1 MMKNNRPTSGIK
13 GKVAGGFTILLLLAF
28 LAVFSVI
35 RLASQLSTTDS
46 GVSSSV
52 TKLAVT
58 SNLLSDIIETDG
70 QARAFISTGD
80 PKYLEEYYRQEEEMR
95 ELLDTLISG
104 SIDNTSQYLK
114 MLSVDSLL
122 DQKMLTYENF
132 FELRQQQP
140 RSSTIDLGKFVKR
153 SVDTVK
159 IPNKVISKTV
169 TEELPDKKP
178 KKSFFPRLWD
188 NITGKGND
196 DTLTAGPIKKVRY
209 DTLTTYKSVHDT
221 TLLIAGAQFRKIQQ
235 RERLARE
242 AIAER
247 EMMLVQADQDI
258 MNEIRAI
265 LLLFEKEE
273 INKAINSTQNNRHVN
288 EQFWKT
294 ALILAAAGLLTVIIF
309 IIMIWKDLARS
320 AFYRNQLEEARSLA
334 ESLLKVKEQFLANMS
349 HEIRTP
355 LTSIIGFTERLTETK
370 VNNEQA
376 RYLKYINSSSE
387 HLLELINDLLDF
399 TRIDSGKFSL
409 DNRSFNPEE
418 LFESAFETLS
428 AKAKE
433 KGLDI
438 YLKQNLPDVN
448 FVGDPL
454 RLRQIVLN
462 LLSNSI
468 KFTGQGKVMLQTKA
482 TLSTEGD
489 TANLMIRV
497 ADTGIG
503 IPKEKQSLIFEEFS
517 QVDPSITRR
526 YGGSGLGLAITNKL
540 VELMN
545 GSVSLASREGQGTIF
560 TIKLTLPVT
569 QREEIKK
576 VKQSLHENLD
586 FRNVT
591 ILLAEDDV
599 TTRMLISE
607 FLESYNANIVSAEN
621 GLEAYKL
628 FEKNPK
634 KFGLIITDIQMP
646 VLSGPELLD
655 RIKKR
660 CVSENIK
667 FPVTIGLTAHVDAY
681 ESETYKSLGMDYLI
695 LKPFRSEDLLNV
707 IDEISGKSIEVNSKT
722 NGLSTES
729 KNIANTSFTQSNKFE
744 FLPDLSSFRKF
755 AGDDEESLRK
765 ILTSLCENIKATS
778 DEMAEAYNS
787 RNYSELSLLAHRIQP
802 NVRLLGAQKTS
813 VLLKELEL
821 MCRKDKIE
829 QDLVSKKLE
838 DSLNQLKQIRVQ
850 LADSYS
856 SY

>member
-1 MMKNNRPTSGIK
+1 MRNNRASSGIK
-13 GKVAGGFTILLLLAF
+13 GKVASGFIILLLLAF

-58 SNLLSDIIETDG
+58 SNLLSNIIETDG
-70 QARAFISTGD
+70 QARAYISTGE
-80 PKYLEEYYRQEEEMR
+80 PEYLEKFYEQEEKTR
-95 ELLDTLISG
+95 VLLDSLTSRTV
-104 SIDNTSQYLK
+104 DNTSQYLK
-114 MLSVDSLL
+114 MLAVDSLL
-122 DQKMLTYENF
+122 DQKLLTYENF
-132 FELRQQQP
+132 FELRQQQHH
-140 RSSTIDLGKFVKR
+140 SGTLDIGKFVRR
-153 SVDTVK
+153 SVDSVR

-169 TEELPDKKP
+169 TEEYPEKKP

-188 NITGKGND
+188 NITGKGKE
-196 DTLTAGPIKKVRY
+196 DTVELTPVKKVHY
-209 DTLTTYKSVHDT
+209 DTITTYKSVHDT
-221 TLLIAGAQFRKIQQ
+221 TLSIANSQFRKMQL

-247 EMMLVQADQDI
+247 EMMLVRADQDI

-265 LLLFEKEE
+265 LLVFEKEE
-273 INKAINSTQNNRHVN
+273 INKAIVSTENNRHVN
-288 EQFWKT
+288 EQLWNT
-294 ALILAAAGLLTVIIF
+294 ALILAAAGLLTVIVF
-309 IIMIWKDLARS
+309 IIMIWKDIARS
-320 AFYRNQLEEARSLA
+320 TFYRKQLEEARSLA

-409 DNRSFNPEE
+409 DNRPFNPED
-418 LFESAFETLS
+418 LFENAFETLS

-448 FVGDPL
+448 FIGDAL
-454 RLRQIVLN
+454 RLRQIVIN

-468 KFTGQGKVMLQTKA
+468 KFTSEGKVMLQTKA
-482 TLSTEGD
+482 TLSPDGEE
-489 TANLMIRV
+489 ANLMIRV

-503 IPKEKQSLIFEEFS
+503 IPKDKQNLIFEEFS

-540 VELMN
+540 VELMH
-545 GSVSLASREGQGTIF
+545 GSVSLTSREGQGTIF

-569 QREEIKK
+569 QKEENNISRVTDHQK
-576 VKQSLHENLD
+576 LD
-586 FRNVT
+586 FKNIS

-599 TTRMLISE
+599 TTRILISE
-607 FLESYNANIVSAEN
+607 FLESNNAKIVSAAD
-621 GLEAYKL
+621 GVEAYKL
-628 FEKNPK
+628 FNADPE

-646 VLSGPELLD
+646 GLSGPELIEK
-655 RIKKR
+655 IKEK
-660 CVSENIK
+660 CHSLNTKI
-667 FPVTIGLTAHVDAY
+667 PVIIGLTAHADSY
-681 ESETYKSLGMDYLI
+681 ESETYKALGMDYLI
-695 LKPFRSEDLLNV
+695 LKPFKSEDLLTV
-707 IDEISGKSIEVNSKT
+707 INEISGKSIAIEKN
-722 NGLSTES
+722 NGSPIEDKGLD
-729 KNIANTSFTQSNKFE
+729 

-755 AGDDEESLRK
+755 AGDDEDSLRK
-765 ILTSLCENIKATS
+765 ILTSLSENIKATTI
-778 DEMAEAYNS
+778 EMDNAFNNG
-787 RNYSELSLLAHRIQP
+787 NYTELSLLAHRIQP
-802 NVRLLGAQKTS
+802 NIRLLGAQKTS

-821 MCRKDKIE
+821 MCRKQSINKE
-829 QDLVSKKLE
+829 EVSSRLE
-838 DSLNQLKQIRVQ
+838 DSLNQLNQIRIQ
-850 LADSYS
+850 LADSYTS
-856 SY
+856 FKA